1 MGDGAQGLARSP
13 LPAASSKHYA
23 EEACGRLMELLDRA
37 QEIERMAELIEQE
50 GLGRKRGTS

>member
-1 MGDGAQGLARSP
+1 
-13 LPAASSKHYA
+13 
-23 EEACGRLMELLDRA
+23 MELLDRA